1 MGQQC
6 CGLRAREDE
15 YPFLAPPVTPT
26 AAYGGESSRAADLPE
41 PPAFPP
47 VKVELPPVKA
57 ELPPVNAELPAKTT
71 SEDIV
76 REDSKSEELK
86 DIVREDSKS
95 EELKESSLPARCLDR
110 QQEQEVETE
119 ATAAT
124 DTADLAEEADQAK
137 DVQTATTT
145 EAVDEEVLPEG
156 HADGDQEVERV
167 PSSGSDSL
175 SSIAEKAEIVIV
187 LPEDDDFPLDEDTGL
202 VRQISLH
209 SQTSP
214 TRRAAAAAAAAAEE
228 AIAEVTADKEEGVE
242 EKKDEAEEEEDE
254 EDDDEEE
261 EEDADGADAAVPVA
275 DAVVAADA
283 QEGKD
288 AAQEQGEKEVKPKKK
303 KKKKGEKVITL
314 PNCDQILPYL
324 YLGGMAAATDVD
336 GIQRQGLG
344 AICCCCR
351 TVEFPDAQFIPGVSY
366 YRVDVED
373 MSREPLDYFLKEA
386 TDFIHS
392 FIVREQPV
400 LVHCRA
406 GVSRSASVVLA
417 YLVACQRMTLADA
430 FVLLRSRR
438 CIVTPN
444 LGFFEQLSIWEKEV
458 SGVSSVDCN
467 KYNLW
472 FGTPEYERSALPDMR
487 PDY

>member
-47 VKVELPPVKA
+47 VKVELPPAKA
-57 ELPPVNAELPAKTT
+57 ELPPEVEELPA
-71 SEDIV
+71 
-76 REDSKSEELK
+76 K
-86 DIVREDSKS
+86 DIVREDSRSK
-95 EELKESSLPARCLDR
+95 ELKESSLPARCLDR

-156 HADGDQEVERV
+156 HADDDQEVERA
-167 PSSGSDSL
+167 PSSGSDTL

-214 TRRAAAAAAAAAEE
+214 TRRAAAAAAAEE
-228 AIAEVTADKEEGVE
+228 AMAELTADKEEGVE
-242 EKKDEAEEEEDE
+242 EKKDEAEAEEEDEE

-261 EEDADGADAAVPVA
+261 EEDADGPDAAVPVA

-288 AAQEQGEKEVKPKKK
+288 APQEQGEKEVKPKKK

-324 YLGGMAAATDVD
+324 YLGGMAAATDVE

>member
-1 MGQQC
+1 MAVSQVALLIFPSLQHRSWLCIVLFGYFQ
-6 CGLRAREDE
+6 RPDS
-15 YPFLAPPVTPT
+15 PW
-26 AAYGGESSRAADLPE
+26 
-41 PPAFPP
+41 AFPP
-47 VKVELPPVKA
+47 VKVELPPVEA
-57 ELPPVNAELPAKTT
+57 ELPPVKAELTATAT
-71 SEDIV
+71 SEDF
-76 REDSKSEELK
+76 
-86 DIVREDSKS
+86 VREDSKS
-95 EELKESSLPARCLDR
+95 EELKECSLPARCLDR

-137 DVQTATTT
+137 DVQTAATT

-156 HADGDQEVERV
+156 QADGDQDAWAISEESIQKVERV

-214 TRRAAAAAAAAAEE
+214 SRRAATAAALAATAAEE
-228 AIAEVTADKEEGVE
+228 AMAEVTADKEEGVE
-242 EKKDEAEEEEDE
+242 EKKDEAEEEEEDE
-254 EDDDEEE
+254 EDDEEE

-324 YLGGMAAATDVD
+324 YLGGMAAATDVE

-351 TVEFPDAQFIPGVSY
+351 TLEFPDAQFIPGVTY

-392 FIVREQPV
+392 YIVREQPV

-472 FGTPEYERSALPDMR
+472 FGTPEYERSAVPDMR